1 MMPHIWR
8 ISMNRMITVF
18 CSSSV
23 RPVVSTPVR
32 TTHSRVS
39 RQGNGEAI
47 TVAVNY
53 HYSEI
58 CSRRPATISHC

>member
-8 ISMNRMITVF
+8 ILMNRMIPVF

-23 RPVVSTPVR
+23 RPVISTPVR

-47 TVAVNY
+47 TVAVNC

-58 CSRRPATISHC
+58 CSLRPATVSQC